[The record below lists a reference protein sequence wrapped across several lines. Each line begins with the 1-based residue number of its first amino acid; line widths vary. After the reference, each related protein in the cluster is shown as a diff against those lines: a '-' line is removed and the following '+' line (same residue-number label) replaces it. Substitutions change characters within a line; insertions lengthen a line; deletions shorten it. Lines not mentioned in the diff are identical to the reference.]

1 VKLILTHYIATD
13 PAVATTRLPSAVSR
27 ALDSAAE
34 RVAANRDDTMTA
46 TLVDGISVQHGL
58 GALDGT
64 ELHLCGIEHLTELR
78 IEVPWVRT
86 DSGTSKLWAA
96 NRFAGVVADELTG
109 AA

>member
-13 PAVATTRLPSAVSR
+13 PAAATNRLPNAIAR

-34 RVAANRDDTMTA
+34 RVAAERVDTVTTA
-46 TLVDGISVQHGL
+46 LDDGIRVQYGL
-58 GALDGT
+58 AALEGSD
-64 ELHLCGIEHLTELR
+64 LHLRGIEHLTELR
-78 IEVPWVRT
+78 IEVPWIPT

-96 NRFAGVVADELTG
+96 NRFAGVVADELAG